1 MSIRIE
7 EIPEMRV
14 ACFRHVGPYEQINEA
29 FERMTAYLEGKNVI
43 GPDTKFLGIY
53 HDDPETTPASELRS
67 DACFTVDES
76 FQPEGG
82 VKVMTIPSGTYA
94 VYQHKGPYEELGNA
108 WGLFCGKLLPEAG
121 FKVREAPC
129 FEIYMNCP
137 DSVAPSELLTDIY
150 EPVFPK

>member
-14 ACFRHVGPYEQINEA
+14 ACFRHDGPYGQINEA
-29 FERMTAYLEGKNVI
+29 FERLAAFLEGKHI
-43 GPDTKFLGIY
+43 TGPDTMFLAVY
-53 HDDPETTPASELRS
+53 HDDPETTPPTELRS

-76 FQPEGG
+76 FQPEGE
-82 VKVMTIPSGTYA
+82 VNVMTIPSGTYA
-94 VYQHKGPYEELGNA
+94 VYQHKGPYEDLGNA

-121 FKVREAPC
+121 FKVRQAPC
-129 FEIYMNCP
+129 FEVYLNDP
-137 DSVAPSELLTDIY
+137 ASVAPSELLTDIY